1 MLLGPTDWDW
11 FENTSIRLTNQ
22 VRAINRVVAYLPPQP
37 TDQLPNW
44 RVRRAFCE
52 KPRLNLLRAAE
63 AHVSE
68 AFANHGWLERIFQLL
83 VILLPISQ
91 DGHQD
96 SIVLRPVI
104 SEDVMTAR
112 FAPVDWQVL
121 HELLPQL
128 YALDGIDSVFFDIT
142 HKPPATFGWE

>member
-1 MLLGPTDWDW
+1 M
-11 FENTSIRLTNQ
+11 
-22 VRAINRVVAYLPPQP
+22 
-37 TDQLPNW
+37 
-44 RVRRAFCE
+44 
-52 KPRLNLLRAAE
+52 LRAAE

-68 AFANHGWLERIFQLL
+68 TFANHGWLECIFQLL

-128 YALDGIDSVFFDIT
+128 CALDGIDSVFFDIT

>member
-1 MLLGPTDWDW
+1 
-11 FENTSIRLTNQ
+11 
-22 VRAINRVVAYLPPQP
+22 VAYLPLQP
-37 TDQLPNW
+37 TEQLPNW
-44 RVRRAFCE
+44 HARRAFCD
-52 KPRLNLLRAAE
+52 KPRLDLLRAAE

-68 AFANHGWLERIFQLL
+68 TFANHGWLGRIFQLL